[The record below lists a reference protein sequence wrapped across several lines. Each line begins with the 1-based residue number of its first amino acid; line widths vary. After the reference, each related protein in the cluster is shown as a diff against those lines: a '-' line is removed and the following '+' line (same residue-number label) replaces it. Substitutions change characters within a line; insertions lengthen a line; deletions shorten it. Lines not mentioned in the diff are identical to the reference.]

1 MQAAVPKPSE
11 EDEVVYSAAKLPPVR
26 AIESLTLGEDEDVF
40 VAEAEGVPPEAEM
53 DVEEETEWID
63 VVFVAF
69 QNDSIQVVF
78 LLSSDV

>member
-1 MQAAVPKPSE
+1 MGAPH
-11 EDEVVYSAAKLPPVR
+11 
-26 AIESLTLGEDEDVF
+26 
-40 VAEAEGVPPEAEM
+40 EAEM